1 MQARPFVLFC
11 AGEDS
16 GDVLGETLVRPA
28 VESGMNV
35 LGVGGPRMQR
45 AGLVPVGDYETLPV
59 SGFGDVFPRVF
70 RLKKIFSHLESLLR
84 EDSCVALVCIDYP
97 GFNMKLCRRAL
108 ALKKPVLYVAPPQ
121 VWAWKKHRARR
132 LRGAKLAVLFNFE
145 RRVYES
151 LGLGAEILEHP
162 FLRAISLDMLAVG
175 ARAISPNSQ
184 AISPKVRETRP
195 SLQAIS
201 PKVRETRL
209 NGTDARET
217 RPNQDVVV
225 LPGSRE
231 SQALRNLPFFM
242 EVVSRVH
249 ALHPERKFV
258 LVASRESLKTQFECA
273 AAKLSPAGSVP
284 AWLRIDVAPQEA
296 RERATFYARHAVAL
310 CMPGS
315 ATLELALSG
324 VPLVVADVL
333 DPLTYFIG
341 KHFVKTDYFAL
352 PNVLLGRSAYPE
364 FFFTRGASRKKDS
377 AERVA
382 EALRKALENSPR
394 STVADLVKT
403 FAASTSAE
411 SLMTEFLCEFVERDT
426 H

>member
-162 FLRAISLDMLAVG
+162 FLRAVG
-175 ARAISPNSQ
+175 AR

-195 SLQAIS
+195 NSQAIS
-201 PKVRETRL
+201 SDVRETRP
-209 NGTDARET
+209 NDSDAREA

-249 ALHPERKFV
+249 ALHPERNFV

-296 RERATFYARHAVAL
+296 RERATFYARHAAAL

-364 FFFTRGASRKKDS
+364 FFFTRGASRKKDN

-382 EALRKALENSPR
+382 EALRKALENPPR

>member
-162 FLRAISLDMLAVG
+162 FLRAVG
-175 ARAISPNSQ
+175 AR

-195 SLQAIS
+195 NDS
-201 PKVRETRL
+201 
-209 NGTDARET
+209 DARET

-249 ALHPERKFV
+249 ALHPERNFV
-258 LVASRESLKTQFECA
+258 LVASRELLKTQFERA
-273 AAKLSPAGSVP
+273 LAKMSPAGSVP

-296 RERATFYARHAVAL
+296 RERATFYARHAAAL

-364 FFFTRGASRKKDS
+364 FFFTRGASRKKDN

-382 EALRKALENSPR
+382 EALRKALENPPR

>member
-59 SGFGDVFPRVF
+59 SGFGDVLPRVF

-162 FLRAISLDMLAVG
+162 FLRAVG

-195 SLQAIS
+195 NDSDA
-201 PKVRETRL
+201 REARL
-209 NGTDARET
+209 NGTDAREA

-249 ALHPERKFV
+249 ALHPERNFV
-258 LVASRESLKTQFECA
+258 LVASRESLKTQFERA
-273 AAKLSPAGSVP
+273 VAKLSPAGSAP
-284 AWLRIDVAPQEA
+284 AWLRIAVAPQEA
-296 RERATFYARHAVAL
+296 RERATFYARHAAAL

-364 FFFTRGASRKKDS
+364 IFFTRGASRKKDN

-382 EALRKALENSPR
+382 EALRKALENPPR

>member
-59 SGFGDVFPRVF
+59 SGFGDVLPRVF
-70 RLKKIFSHLESLLR
+70 RLKEIFSHLVSLLR
-84 EDSCVALVCIDYP
+84 EESCVALVCIDYP

-162 FLRAISLDMLAVG
+162 FLRAVG
-175 ARAISPNSQ
+175 ARAISP
-184 AISPKVRETRP
+184 KVRE
-195 SLQAIS
+195 A
-201 PKVRETRL
+201 RL
-209 NGTDARET
+209 NGTDAREA

-249 ALHPERKFV
+249 ALHPERNFV
-258 LVASRESLKTQFECA
+258 LVASRESLKTQFERA

-296 RERATFYARHAVAL
+296 RERATFYARHAAAL

-364 FFFTRGASRKKDS
+364 FFFTRGASRKKDN
-377 AERVA
+377 AEAVA
-382 EALRKALENSPR
+382 DALRKALENPPR

-403 FAASTSAE
+403 FAASTSAD
-411 SLMTEFLCEFVERDT
+411 SLMTEFLCEFVKRDT

>member
-59 SGFGDVFPRVF
+59 SGFGDVLPRVF

-162 FLRAISLDMLAVG
+162 FLRAVG
-175 ARAISPNSQ
+175 ARAISPNSH
-184 AISPKVRETRP
+184 AISPKVRE
-195 SLQAIS
+195 A
-201 PKVRETRL
+201 RL
-209 NGTDARET
+209 NGTDAREAC
-217 RPNQDVVV
+217 PNQDVVV

-249 ALHPERKFV
+249 ALHPERNFV
-258 LVASRESLKTQFECA
+258 FVASRESLKTQFERA
-273 AAKLSPAGSVP
+273 LAKMSPAGSVP

-296 RERATFYARHAVAL
+296 RERATFYARHAAAL

-364 FFFTRGASRKKDS
+364 FFFTRGASRKKDN

-382 EALRKALENSPR
+382 EALRNALENPTR

>member
-1 MQARPFVLFC
+1 M
-11 AGEDS
+11 
-16 GDVLGETLVRPA
+16 
-28 VESGMNV
+28 
-35 LGVGGPRMQR
+35 
-45 AGLVPVGDYETLPV
+45 
-59 SGFGDVFPRVF
+59 
-70 RLKKIFSHLESLLR
+70 
-84 EDSCVALVCIDYP
+84 
-97 GFNMKLCRRAL
+97 
-108 ALKKPVLYVAPPQ
+108 
-121 VWAWKKHRARR
+121 
-132 LRGAKLAVLFNFE
+132 
-145 RRVYES
+145 
-151 LGLGAEILEHP
+151 
-162 FLRAISLDMLAVG
+162 
-175 ARAISPNSQ
+175 
-184 AISPKVRETRP
+184 
-195 SLQAIS
+195 
-201 PKVRETRL
+201 
-209 NGTDARET
+209 
-217 RPNQDVVV
+217 
-225 LPGSRE
+225 
-231 SQALRNLPFFM
+231 PFFM

-249 ALHPERKFV
+249 ALHPERNFV

-296 RERATFYARHAVAL
+296 RERATFYARHAAAL

-364 FFFTRGASRKKDS
+364 YFFTRGASRKKDN

-382 EALRKALENSPR
+382 EALRKALENPPR